1 MTPERWKRTEE
12 LYHAARARP
21 PGGRAAFLAEACP
34 DDESLRRDVE
44 SLLAESES
52 DDGFLEAPTLT
63 MSGHPLTPFVATT
76 VAGASLGGY
85 QLQRLLG
92 AGGMGEVYLAHD
104 PKLGRDVA
112 IKILPRAFTTHPDRL
127 ARFEREARLLASLN
141 HPNICGIHGL
151 EESDGVRFLI
161 LELVDGKTLADTLA
175 HASPNDAPGGRLPV
189 DRALAVARQIADAL
203 EAAHDK
209 GIIHR
214 DLKPANIKITSD
226 GTVKVLDFGLAKAVG
241 GDGSS
246 PDLTQLPEAKPGEAL
261 RGAIIGTAAYM
272 SPEQARGQRLD
283 KRTDIWAFGCVLFE
297 MLTGRVAFAG
307 DTVSDSI
314 AKILERE
321 PDWPAL
327 PAGTPASMRRL
338 LLRCLAKDPKK
349 RLRDIGDVRI
359 EIDAIDEALP
369 GATTAELSVARARIR
384 TAWLPWIALIALGAA
399 VGVWE
404 ALRPVPMENPL
415 PSAGFKLMTD
425 WPGSEGQ
432 AEISPDGKVVAF
444 LADRD
449 GEIDLFWTQVGTGN
463 FSNLTQNIESLN
475 PVSIYRWIGF
485 SGDSVRLW
493 FGIPKMQNMDVP
505 WSGGVPRPFLV
516 SGAHA
521 PAWSSDG
528 RLVFFNQRD
537 NDALVLAD
545 SAGRNAQKIDIDWP
559 AAKKA
564 PHNHN
569 MVWSPDNQWIYFV
582 HGVVRDWNHQSNE
595 MDIWRIPPSGGS
607 PERLTYLN
615 TSVTYLAMLD
625 QDTLVFIAPEQ
636 DGFGSWLWS
645 LDVGRLRTSGRWW
658 GKDVVIPRRIPT
670 GLDQYTS
677 VSASRNRGP
686 VVATRANPTA
696 NLWSVP
702 ILDGRP
708 AGEDDVVPLRVETE
722 RALSPRYAR
731 RAVSPLLFYLSAR
744 GTGDRVWGFTTTSFE
759 ITKGVEGPVF
769 ETPAP
774 APDGSRLTV
783 VVKEAGRRHLAIM
796 NQDGQGSQS
805 LATAIDI
812 QGAADWSPDGG
823 AIAVGGRDADGEGLF
838 IVPVDGGAPR
848 RIVSGAATDPAW
860 SPSGDFI
867 VYSGL
872 FSGGTATGR
881 GPGSPL
887 QAVRADSQKY
897 DLPLAVGES
906 GSKEELRVSP
916 GGYRFLDQRH
926 LVYRPVPES
935 LDFWL
940 IDLTTG
946 DRRQITHLSNK
957 GYLRGFDIAPD
968 GKHIV
973 FDRTRQNSDI
983 VLIDLPKK

>member
-12 LYHAARARP
+12 LYHAARAQP

-44 SLLAESES
+44 SLLAEEES
-52 DDGFLEAPTLT
+52 DDEFLDRRTLT
-63 MSGHPLTPFVATT
+63 MSAHADTPFVATT
-76 VAGASLGGY
+76 ISGTSLGGY
-85 QLQRLLG
+85 QLQALLG
-92 AGGMGEVYLAHD
+92 AGGMGEVYRAHD
-104 PKLGRDVA
+104 PKLVRDVA

-141 HPNICGIHGL
+141 HPNICGIYGI
-151 EESDGVRFLI
+151 EEAEGVRYLI
-161 LELVDGKTLADTLA
+161 LELVEGETLADALRTGPSKQA
-175 HASPNDAPGGRLPV
+175 QGTGLPL
-189 DRALAVARQIADAL
+189 DRVLTIARQIADAL

-214 DLKPANIKITSD
+214 DLKPANIKIRSD

-241 GDGSS
+241 GEGSS
-246 PDLTQLPEAKPGEAL
+246 PDLTQLPDPRPGEAL

-283 KRTDIWAFGCVLFE
+283 KRTDVWAFGCVLYE

-307 DTVSDSI
+307 NTVSDSI

-321 PDWPAL
+321 PEWSAL
-327 PAGTPASMRRL
+327 PAGTPASIRRL
-338 LLRCLAKDPKK
+338 LVRCLAKDPKK
-349 RLRDIGDVRI
+349 RLRDIADVRI
-359 EIDAIDEALP
+359 ELDAIDEVVP
-369 GATTAELSVARARIR
+369 GATTTEVLAARSR
-384 TAWLPWIALIALGAA
+384 TTWLPWIALIALAAA
-399 VGVWE
+399 VGLWE
-404 ALRPVPMENPL
+404 AFRPVPMENAL
-415 PSAGFKLMTD
+415 PAEGFKLLTD

-449 GEIDLFWTQVGTGN
+449 GEIDVFSTQVGTDV
-463 FSNLTQNIESLN
+463 FKNLTQDIGPLN
-475 PVSIYRWIGF
+475 PVAIYRWIGF
-485 SGDSVRLW
+485 SGDSARLW
-493 FGIPKMQNMDVP
+493 FGIGRMQTVDVP
-505 WSGGVPRPFLV
+505 WSGGLPRPFLV

-521 PAWSSDG
+521 PAWSTDG
-528 RLVFFNQRD
+528 RVVFFNQLD
-537 NDALVLAD
+537 GDALMLAD
-545 SAGRNAQKIDIDWP
+545 FAGRNAQKIDIAWP
-559 AAKKA
+559 IANKA

-569 MVWSPDNQWIYFV
+569 MIWSPDNKWIYFV
-582 HGVVRDWNHQSNE
+582 HGVVRDWNHQSDE
-595 MDIWRIPPSGGS
+595 MDIWRISPSGGS

-615 TSVTYLAMLD
+615 NSVTYLTMLD
-625 QDTLVFIAPEQ
+625 QNTLVFIAPEQ

-645 LDVGRLRTSGRWW
+645 LDVGSLRTSGRWW
-658 GKDVVIPRRIPT
+658 GRNDVSPRRIPT

-677 VSASRNRGP
+677 VSASWNRGP
-686 VVATRANPTA
+686 VVATRANPTT

-702 ILDGRP
+702 ILDGRQ
-708 AGEDDVVPLRVETE
+708 AGEDDVMPFRVETE

-731 RAVSPLLFYLSAR
+731 RAVTPLLFYLSAR

-774 APDGSRLTV
+774 APDGSRLAI
-783 VVKEAGRRHLAIM
+783 VVKEAGRRHLAVM

-805 LATAIDI
+805 LATGIDI
-812 QGAADWSPDGG
+812 QGASDWSPDGRG
-823 AIAVGGRDADGEGLF
+823 IAVGGRDAEGEGLF
-838 IVPVDGGAPR
+838 IVPVDGRAPR
-848 RIVSGAATDPAW
+848 RIISGAALDPAW
-860 SPSGDFI
+860 SPNGDFI

-872 FSGGTATGR
+872 FSGGSLTGR
-881 GPGSPL
+881 GPGAPL
-887 QAVRADSQKY
+887 QAVRPDGQKY

-940 IDLTTG
+940 IDLITG
-946 DRRQITHLSNK
+946 DRRQLTRLDNK
-957 GYLRGFDIAPD
+957 GQLRGFDIAPD

-973 FDRTRQNSDI
+973 FDRTRQNSDV